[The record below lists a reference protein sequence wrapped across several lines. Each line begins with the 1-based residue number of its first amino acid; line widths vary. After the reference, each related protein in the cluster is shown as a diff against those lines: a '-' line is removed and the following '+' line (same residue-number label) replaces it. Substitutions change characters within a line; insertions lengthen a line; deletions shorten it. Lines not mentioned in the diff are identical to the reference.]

1 MKACNS
7 SMQLTRAADY
17 GVRVMVHLAT
27 LRTDERAL
35 LRALADVTDAP
46 ESFLSKVLQA
56 LSRAGLISSWRGKSG
71 GFLILPRGRAASMLE
86 VVEAIDGRIHLNVC
100 LDPEKGCARRAHCPA
115 HPVWVQAQHAMAM
128 QSHQAQA
135 GLEQQKQ
142 AGAQKTLAQTAAMD
156 EQKMVAKQAMD
167 QFQMHSKRE
176 LMQQGHNQALEM
188 ANLPPE
194 PKGRG

>member
-1 MKACNS
+1 MLGYSAGKHLRTGVPIRCHSTFQVDFMKACNS

-115 HPVWVQAQHAMAM
+115 HPVWVQAQHAMVQILARTVIADLAS
-128 QSHQAQA
+128 QSIARPVRGVFSLQDSEPMKRNSAA
-135 GLEQQKQ
+135 SGS
-142 AGAQKTLAQTAAMD
+142 TAI
-156 EQKMVAKQAMD
+156 
-167 QFQMHSKRE
+167 
-176 LMQQGHNQALEM
+176 G
-188 ANLPPE
+188 
-194 PKGRG
+194 